1 MSQTETKTMKTEEI
15 KQVKN
20 RLEALKQDLE
30 DDRKLLNSILN
41 RNMTRAILINELETK
56 LSQYDELT
64 NALETIT
71 P

>member
-1 MSQTETKTMKTEEI
+1 MKPEEI

-30 DDRKLLNSILN
+30 DDRKLLDSILN

-56 LSQYDELT
+56 LSQYDELI
-64 NALETIT
+64 NALETVN

>member
-1 MSQTETKTMKTEEI
+1 MKTEEI